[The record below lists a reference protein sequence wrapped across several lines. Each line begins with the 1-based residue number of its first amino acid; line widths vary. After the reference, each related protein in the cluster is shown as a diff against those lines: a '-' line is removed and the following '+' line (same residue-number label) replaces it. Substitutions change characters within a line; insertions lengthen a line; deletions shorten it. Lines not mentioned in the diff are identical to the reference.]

1 MSFDEKDNEVN
12 NNLNSEPLIQNK
24 EEDNENNNSN
34 NIKNEDNNSNS
45 NKSSS
50 SIDDII
56 LEEEQNNKK
65 IVVDNNN
72 GDSKD
77 KNKKIEDK
85 KEKEEQPLL
94 IKHTTTYNK
103 PFMSKFMAKILSLD
117 EEKNPQSK
125 KKFHEEDFFLFGTNK
140 NKRRRKRKS
149 YMENINNLITNEE
162 STSFNMNSSAFNQ
175 KKKSIIR
182 NILDLEKEN
191 EWSDFIEEF
200 QKKYK
205 EEGKITKKLKLLFN
219 INSDFMVIWKFNF
232 SLFYMII
239 LFIFFFKYV
248 FLELPLLKEEEE
260 PKKRIIFLYM
270 IINIMFGFDLILTIF
285 VIITNGG
292 SLITFLK
299 LPLKIYA
306 VIPFPLK
313 ASYIPFL
320 IPKFCRVDL
329 FRRVFDSIEHFILV
343 NITHYI
349 QNYYLKSFMTY
360 TNKMFTYLLRFGLY
374 GHFTCCIFSYLDGI
388 KYISALY
395 YTIETFT
402 TIGFGENSPKTQ
414 NSLFIGIIN
423 LFIGI
428 NLFTVMT
435 CNVNFLMSKIYSFN
449 RETSFKQ
456 QFEVLIFQ
464 MQSSTGK
471 VFPTH
476 LKQLMSFSILFRR
489 GLSYND
495 IKIQYDDVLKVCRNK
510 MIKEIQRTLLSFLRK
525 EYFLC
530 FPNCE
535 KDFLNSLLEVLKP
548 KVFRTNKIIVNY
560 GQKVNSLYFL
570 INGELFAYNK
580 NGKPVFTIFN
590 STLFC
595 EYEFIT
601 GTTSDF
607 VIKVH
612 PKIPAYGFLISKEDW
627 ENISQKYVI
636 STKNYINYVY
646 EKRKRYLQW
655 LSKSYKRNNLSFEIS
670 GNNKIEDI
678 NINNIISTEKYNI
691 DNDKISSNKKIDF
704 KSNLIPVKHKNIK
717 YDLNNIEII
726 KKIDELNKEIHYLE
740 ISIIEYKRKMFEFLS
755 Q

>member
-34 NIKNEDNNSNS
+34 NIKNEDNNS

>member
-34 NIKNEDNNSNS
+34 NIKNEDNNS

-691 DNDKISSNKKIDF
+691 DNDKISNNKKIDF

-740 ISIIEYKRKMFEFLS
+740 ISTIEYKRKMFEFLS

>member
-34 NIKNEDNNSNS
+34 NIKNEDNNSN
-45 NKSSS
+45 KSSS

-65 IVVDNNN
+65 IEVDNNN

-191 EWSDFIEEF
+191 EWSDFIVEF

-655 LSKSYKRNNLSFEIS
+655 LSKSLKRNNLSFEIS

-691 DNDKISSNKKIDF
+691 DNDKISNNKKIDF

>member
-34 NIKNEDNNSNS
+34 NIKNEDNNSN
-45 NKSSS
+45 KSSS

-72 GDSKD
+72 NVDSKD